1 MKKIYWILLAL
12 IGAGMSFTACNEE
25 EPFSTATADDEPR
38 IIAPTFPELEKNGN
52 MKIFMELDRDKLLS
66 ITVTT
71 TPADYTSVVWY
82 LDGIEVGTEKTL
94 EMNLNT
100 GIYNL
105 KVVVSTPSG
114 KSTSRETLIKI
125 KPLGEDPQSEE
136 KVSERLVSAGEYA
149 TISGTN
155 LDKVKKITLQRINVA
170 ESKSDSE
177 SSVIEIPESDINSSS
192 GTSVHFYIPDN
203 IAAGTYRVTLI
214 DADGNEFGAN
224 TIEVT
229 QMTLVKSGLDDN
241 RKPGSPWTYTGIN
254 MDQIV
259 SLIIGDFVIES
270 FEEQYSSSLTFTSP
284 SMPDGEYTISG
295 KTKSG
300 ENVKFYVGE
309 AMVESTMVT
318 IDGAANVI
326 SFAKLLRGGDDYEFE
341 GKNISLIES
350 LFINNDK
357 VRINSKTDES
367 LTFTCPPLTGGKYS
381 MYALCQDGRKVKFK
395 TDNGFVEE
403 TSVLISSGTEL
414 YDGHYY
420 LSWSLPDDNPN
431 KTLKIIEESNFGILQ
446 TNYKIKIYFSINL
459 ADEYHQVTVRT
470 AAEWKEIPGCGV
482 LEIKKNEP
490 HEGIYEMTL
499 TDDMIDQIKTE
510 SGLIVVGHGYYVDRV
525 TYE

>member
-38 IIAPTFPELEKNGN
+38 IIAPTFPELDNNGN
-52 MKIFMELDRDKLLS
+52 MKTFMELDRDKLLS

-94 EMNLNT
+94 EMYLNA
-100 GIYNL
+100 GLYNL
-105 KVVVSTPSG
+105 KVLVSTPSG
-114 KSTSRETLIKI
+114 KQTSRETLIKI
-125 KPLGEDPQSEE
+125 KPLTDDPQSEE
-136 KVSERLVSAGEYA
+136 KVSERLASAGSYV
-149 TISGTN
+149 IVSGSN
-155 LDKVKKITLQRINVA
+155 LGTVKKVSLQQINVTGNR
-170 ESKSDSE
+170 SDSE
-177 SSVIEIPESDINSSS
+177 GSVIEIQESDVTADPSGSSVS
-192 GTSVHFYIPDN
+192 FKLPAGISV
-203 IAAGTYRVTLI
+203 GTYRVTLI
-214 DADGNEFGAN
+214 DTDGNEFGAN

-241 RKPGSPWTYTGIN
+241 RKPGSSWKYFGIN
-254 MDQIV
+254 MDQIA
-259 SLIIGDFVIES
+259 SLIIGDVTIES

-284 SMPDGEYTISG
+284 SVPDGEYTISG

-309 AMVESTMVT
+309 SMVESTMVT

-341 GKNISLIES
+341 GKNISLIKS
-350 LFINNDK
+350 LFINNEEVSIK
-357 VRINSKTDES
+357 SKTDES
-367 LTFTCPPLTGGKYS
+367 LTFTCPSLTGGKYS

-420 LSWSLPDDNPN
+420 VSWENDPPQSVKEFGEVKDKTQNLSPGIIIKVYYSVNPD
-431 KTLKIIEESNFGILQ
+431 
-446 TNYKIKIYFSINL
+446 
-459 ADEYHQVTVRT
+459 DEYHQIGIKT
-470 AAEWKEIPGCGV
+470 AYWKELSPEFVFSEDGV
-482 LEIKKNEP
+482 TEIILTE
-490 HEGIYEMTL
+490 EMIGL
-499 TDDMIDQIKTE
+499 LNSE
-510 SGLIVVGHGYYVDRV
+510 AGLICVGHGYYVDRV
-525 TYE
+525 TYEQ

>member
-38 IIAPTFPELEKNGN
+38 IIAPTFPELDNNGN
-52 MKIFMELDRDKLLS
+52 MKTFMELDRDKLLS

-71 TPADYTSVVWY
+71 TPADYTSVIWY

-100 GIYNL
+100 GTYNL

-136 KVSERLVSAGEYA
+136 KVSERLVSAGGYA

-177 SSVIEIPESDINSSS
+177 SSVIEIPESDITSSS
-192 GTSVHFYIPDN
+192 TSVSFSLPDN

-214 DADGNEFGAN
+214 DAEGNEFGAN

-254 MDQIV
+254 MDQIA
-259 SLIIGDFVIES
+259 SLIIGDVVIES
-270 FEEQYSSSLTFTSP
+270 FEKQNPSSLTFTSP
-284 SMPDGEYTISG
+284 SIPDGEYTISG

-300 ENVKFYVGE
+300 ENVKFYVEE

-341 GKNISLIES
+341 GKNISLIKS
-350 LFINNDK
+350 IFINNDEVSIK
-357 VRINSKTDES
+357 SKTDES
-367 LTFTCPPLTGGKYS
+367 LTFTCPSLTGGKYS
-381 MYALCQDGRKVKFK
+381 MHALCQDGRKVKFK

-420 LSWSLPDDNPN
+420 VSWEPGASESAKEFGEVKDKTQNLSIGNRIKVYYSVNPD
-431 KTLKIIEESNFGILQ
+431 
-446 TNYKIKIYFSINL
+446 
-459 ADEYHQVTVRT
+459 DEYHQIGIKT
-470 AAEWKEIPGCGV
+470 AYWKELSPEFVFSEDGV
-482 LEIKKNEP
+482 TEI
-490 HEGIYEMTL
+490 IL
-499 TDDMIDQIKTE
+499 TEDIVNLLNTQF
-510 SGLIVVGHGYYVDRV
+510 GLICVGHGYYVDRV
-525 TYE
+525 TYEQ

>member
-38 IIAPTFPELEKNGN
+38 IIAPTFPELDNNGN
-52 MKIFMELDRDKLLS
+52 MKTFMELDRDKLLS

-136 KVSERLVSAGEYA
+136 KVSERLVSAGGYA

-177 SSVIEIPESDINSSS
+177 SFVIEIPESDITSSS
-192 GTSVHFYIPDN
+192 TSVSFSLPGN

-214 DADGNEFGAN
+214 DAEGNEFGAN

-241 RKPGSPWTYTGIN
+241 RKPGSSWTYTGIN

-259 SLIIGDFVIES
+259 SLIIGDFVIDS
-270 FEEQYSSSLTFTSP
+270 FEKQNSSSLTFTSP
-284 SMPDGEYTISG
+284 SVSDGEYTISG

-309 AMVESTMVT
+309 TMVESTMVT

-326 SFAKLLRGGDDYEFE
+326 SFAKLLRSGNDCKFE
-341 GKNISLIES
+341 GKNISLIKS
-350 LFINNDK
+350 IFINNNE
-357 VRINSKTDES
+357 VSINSQTDES

-381 MYALCQDGRKVKFK
+381 MHALCQDGRKVKFK

-414 YDGHYY
+414 FDGHYY

-499 TDDMIDQIKTE
+499 TDDMINQIKTE

-525 TYE
+525 TYEQ

>member
-38 IIAPTFPELEKNGN
+38 IIAPTFPELDNNGN
-52 MKIFMELDRDKLLS
+52 MKTFMELDRDKLLS

-136 KVSERLVSAGEYA
+136 KVSERLVSAGGYA

-177 SSVIEIPESDINSSS
+177 SSVIEIPESDITSSS
-192 GTSVHFYIPDN
+192 TSVSFSLPDN

-214 DADGNEFGAN
+214 DAEGNEFGAN
-224 TIEVT
+224 TLEVT
-229 QMTLVKSGLDDN
+229 GLALVKTGLDN
-241 RKPGSPWTYTGIN
+241 RTPGSEWIFTGLN

-259 SLIIGDFVIES
+259 SLTIGGLNITS
-270 FEEQYSSSLTFTSP
+270 FKKQNSVSLTLISP
-284 SMPDGEYTISG
+284 DLEDGEYILSG

-300 ENVKFYVGE
+300 ENVEFLVGE
-309 AMVESTMVT
+309 EVLEETNVT
-318 IDGAANVI
+318 IDRAAIVVT
-326 SFAKLLRGGDDYEFE
+326 FDKQLKLGESYQ
-341 GKNISLIES
+341 LIGNGMNKVES
-350 LFINNDK
+350 LHIGD
-357 VRINSKTDES
+357 RDITITEKTYEK
-367 LTFTCPPLTGGKYS
+367 LTFTCPIDLEEGFKTLYCLSDKGK
-381 MYALCQDGRKVKFK
+381 RVKFK
-395 TDNGFVEE
+395 TENGDVEE
-403 TSVLISSGTEL
+403 VSVLIGETL
-414 YDGHYY
+414 WKGHYY
-420 LSWSLPDDNPN
+420 VSWEPGASASAKEFGEVKTMVQELPVGG
-431 KTLKIIEESNFGILQ
+431 TLKVHYSVKLDDTYHKMGTKTAYW
-446 TNYKIKIYFSINL
+446 TNLPGHPEFDLSGNGVVEIVLTQDIVNL
-459 ADEYHQVTVRT
+459 LK
-470 AAEWKEIPGCGV
+470 AEAGFIC
-482 LEIKKNEP
+482 
-490 HEGIYEMTL
+490 
-499 TDDMIDQIKTE
+499 
-510 SGLIVVGHGYYVDRV
+510 VGHGYYVDRV
-525 TYE
+525 TYEQ

>member
-38 IIAPTFPELEKNGN
+38 IIAPTFPELDNNGN
-52 MKIFMELDRDKLLS
+52 MKTFMELDRDKLLS

-71 TPADYTSVVWY
+71 TPADYTSVIWY

-100 GIYNL
+100 GTYNL

-136 KVSERLVSAGEYA
+136 KVSERLVSAGGYA

-177 SSVIEIPESDINSSS
+177 SSVIEIPESDITSSS
-192 GTSVHFYIPDN
+192 TSVSFSLPDN

-214 DADGNEFGAN
+214 DAEGNEFGAN

-254 MDQIV
+254 MDQIA
-259 SLIIGDFVIES
+259 SLIIGDVVIES
-270 FEEQYSSSLTFTSP
+270 FEKQNPSSLTFTSP
-284 SMPDGEYTISG
+284 SIPDGEYTISG

-300 ENVKFYVGE
+300 ENVKFYVEE

-341 GKNISLIES
+341 GKNISLIKS
-350 LFINNDK
+350 IFINNDEVSIK
-357 VRINSKTDES
+357 SKTDES
-367 LTFTCPPLTGGKYS
+367 LTFTCPSLTGGKYS

-420 LSWSLPDDNPN
+420 VSWEPGASESAKEFGEVKDKTQNLSIGNRIKVYYSVNPD
-431 KTLKIIEESNFGILQ
+431 
-446 TNYKIKIYFSINL
+446 
-459 ADEYHQVTVRT
+459 DEYHQIGIKT
-470 AAEWKEIPGCGV
+470 AYWKELSPEFIFSEDGV
-482 LEIKKNEP
+482 TEI
-490 HEGIYEMTL
+490 IL
-499 TDDMIDQIKTE
+499 TEDIVNLLNTQF
-510 SGLIVVGHGYYVDRV
+510 GLICVGHGYYVDRV
-525 TYE
+525 TYEQ

>member
-38 IIAPTFPELEKNGN
+38 IIAPTFPELDNNGN
-52 MKIFMELDRDKLLS
+52 MKTFMELDRDKLLS

-94 EMNLNT
+94 EMNLNA
-100 GIYNL
+100 GLYNL
-105 KVVVSTPSG
+105 KVLVSTPSG

-149 TISGTN
+149 NISGTN

-177 SSVIEIPESDINSSS
+177 SSVIEIPESDITSSS
-192 GTSVHFYIPDN
+192 TSVYFPLPDN

-214 DADGNEFGAN
+214 DAEGNEFGAN

-241 RKPGSPWTYTGIN
+241 RKPGSSWTYFGIN

-259 SLIIGDFVIES
+259 SLIIGDVVIES

-284 SMPDGEYTISG
+284 SVPDGEYTISG

-309 AMVESTMVT
+309 TMVESTMVT

-341 GKNISLIES
+341 GKNISLIKS
-350 LFINNDK
+350 LFINNEEVSIK
-357 VRINSKTDES
+357 SKTDES
-367 LTFTCPPLTGGKYS
+367 LTFTCPSLTGGKYS
-381 MYALCQDGRKVKFK
+381 MHALCQDGRKVKFK
-395 TDNGFVEE
+395 TNNGFVEE

-420 LSWSLPDDNPN
+420 VSWENDPPLSVKEFGEVKDKTQNLSIGNRIKVYYSVNPD
-431 KTLKIIEESNFGILQ
+431 
-446 TNYKIKIYFSINL
+446 
-459 ADEYHQVTVRT
+459 DEYHQ
-470 AAEWKEIPGCGV
+470 IG
-482 LEIKKNEP
+482 
-490 HEGIYEMTL
+490 
-499 TDDMIDQIKTE
+499 IKTAHWTE
-510 SGLIVVGHGYYVDRV
+510 LSPEFVFSEDGVTEIILTENIINLLNSQAGLICVGHGYYVDRV
-525 TYE
+525 TYEQ

>member
-38 IIAPTFPELEKNGN
+38 IIAPTFPELDNNGN
-52 MKIFMELDRDKLLS
+52 MKTFMELDRDKLLS

-136 KVSERLVSAGEYA
+136 KVSERLVSAGGYA

-177 SSVIEIPESDINSSS
+177 SSVIEIPESDITSSS
-192 GTSVHFYIPDN
+192 TSVSFSLPDN

-214 DADGNEFGAN
+214 DAEGNEFGAN

-254 MDQIV
+254 MDQIA
-259 SLIIGDFVIES
+259 SLIIGDVVIES
-270 FEEQYSSSLTFTSP
+270 FEKQNPSSLTFTSP
-284 SMPDGEYTISG
+284 SVPDGEYTISG

-309 AMVESTMVT
+309 SMVESTMVT

-341 GKNISLIES
+341 GKNISLIKS
-350 LFINNDK
+350 IFINNDEVSIK
-357 VRINSKTDES
+357 SKTDES
-367 LTFTCPPLTGGKYS
+367 LTFTCPSLTGGKYS

-420 LSWSLPDDNPN
+420 VSWENDPPQSVKEFGEVKDKTQNLSPGIIIKVYYSVNPD
-431 KTLKIIEESNFGILQ
+431 
-446 TNYKIKIYFSINL
+446 
-459 ADEYHQVTVRT
+459 DEYHQIGIKT
-470 AAEWKEIPGCGV
+470 AYWKELSPEFVFSEDGV
-482 LEIKKNEP
+482 TEIILTE
-490 HEGIYEMTL
+490 EMIGL
-499 TDDMIDQIKTE
+499 LNSE
-510 SGLIVVGHGYYVDRV
+510 AGLICVGHGYYVDRV
-525 TYE
+525 TYEQ

>member
-38 IIAPTFPELEKNGN
+38 IIAPTFPELDNNGN
-52 MKIFMELDRDKLLS
+52 MKTFMELDRDKLLS

-136 KVSERLVSAGEYA
+136 KVSERLVSAGGYA

-177 SSVIEIPESDINSSS
+177 SSVIEIPESDITSSS
-192 GTSVHFYIPDN
+192 TSVSFSLPGN

-214 DADGNEFGAN
+214 DAEGNEFGAN

-259 SLIIGDFVIES
+259 SLIIGDVVIES
-270 FEEQYSSSLTFTSP
+270 FEKQNSSSLTFTSP

-341 GKNISLIES
+341 GKNISLIKS
-350 LFINNDK
+350 LFINNEEVSIK
-357 VRINSKTDES
+357 SKTDES
-367 LTFTCPPLTGGKYS
+367 LTFNCPSLTGGKYS
-381 MYALCQDGRKVKFK
+381 MHALCQDGRKVKFK
-395 TDNGFVEE
+395 TNNGFVEE

-420 LSWSLPDDNPN
+420 VSWENDPPQSVKEFGEVKDKTQNLSIGNRIKVYYSVNPD
-431 KTLKIIEESNFGILQ
+431 
-446 TNYKIKIYFSINL
+446 
-459 ADEYHQVTVRT
+459 DEYHQ
-470 AAEWKEIPGCGV
+470 IG
-482 LEIKKNEP
+482 
-490 HEGIYEMTL
+490 
-499 TDDMIDQIKTE
+499 IKTAHWTE
-510 SGLIVVGHGYYVDRV
+510 LSPEFVFSEDGVTEIILTQDIVDKLNAELGLICVGHGYYVDRV

>member
-52 MKIFMELDRDKLLS
+52 MKTFMELDRDKLLS

-71 TPADYTSVVWY
+71 TPADYTSVIWY

-100 GIYNL
+100 GTYNL

-177 SSVIEIPESDINSSS
+177 SSVIEIPESDINTSSS
-192 GTSVHFYIPDN
+192 TSVHFYLPDN

-214 DADGNEFGAN
+214 DAEGNEFGAN

-241 RKPGSPWTYTGIN
+241 RKPGSSWTYFGIN

-259 SLIIGDFVIES
+259 SLIIGDVVVES
-270 FEEQYSSSLTFTSP
+270 FEKQNSSSLTFTSP

-326 SFAKLLRGGDDYEFE
+326 SFAKLLRGGDVYEFE
-341 GKNISLIES
+341 GKNISLIKS
-350 LFINNDK
+350 LFINNEEVSIK
-357 VRINSKTDES
+357 STDES
-367 LTFTCPPLTGGKYS
+367 LTFTCPSLTGGKYS

-414 YDGHYY
+414 FDGHYY
-420 LSWSLPDDNPN
+420 VSWEGNPPQSVKEFGEVKDKTQNLSVGNRIKVYYSVNPD
-431 KTLKIIEESNFGILQ
+431 
-446 TNYKIKIYFSINL
+446 
-459 ADEYHQVTVRT
+459 DEYHQ
-470 AAEWKEIPGCGV
+470 IG
-482 LEIKKNEP
+482 
-490 HEGIYEMTL
+490 
-499 TDDMIDQIKTE
+499 IKTAHWTE
-510 SGLIVVGHGYYVDRV
+510 LSPEFVFSEDGVTEIILTQEIIDLLNSQAGLICVGHGYYVDRV
-525 TYE
+525 TYEQ

>member
-100 GIYNL
+100 GTYNL

-177 SSVIEIPESDINSSS
+177 SSVIEIPESYINISSS
-192 GTSVHFYIPDN
+192 TLVSFPLPDN

-214 DADGNEFGAN
+214 DAEGNEFGAN

-241 RKPGSPWTYTGIN
+241 RKPGSSWTYFGIN

-259 SLIIGDFVIES
+259 SLIIGDDVIEL
-270 FEEQYSSSLTFTSP
+270 FEKQNSSSLTFKSP

-309 AMVESTMVT
+309 TMVESTMVT

-326 SFAKLLRGGDDYEFE
+326 SFAKLLRGGDVYEFE
-341 GKNISLIES
+341 GKNISLIKS
-350 LFINNDK
+350 LFINNEEVSIK
-357 VRINSKTDES
+357 STDES
-367 LTFTCPPLTGGKYS
+367 LTFTCPSLTGGKYS
-381 MYALCQDGRKVKFK
+381 MYALCQDGRNVKFK
-395 TDNGFVEE
+395 TDNGFVDE

-414 YDGHYY
+414 FDGHYY
-420 LSWSLPDDNPN
+420 VSWEGNPPQSVKEFGEVKDKTQNLSVGNRIKVYYSVNPD
-431 KTLKIIEESNFGILQ
+431 
-446 TNYKIKIYFSINL
+446 
-459 ADEYHQVTVRT
+459 DEYHKIGIKT
-470 AAEWKEIPGCGV
+470 ALWKELSPEFVFSEDGV
-482 LEIKKNEP
+482 TEI
-490 HEGIYEMTL
+490 IL
-499 TDDMIDQIKTE
+499 TEDIVNQLNTE
-510 SGLIVVGHGYYVDRV
+510 FGLICVGHGYYVDRV

>member
-38 IIAPTFPELEKNGN
+38 IIAPTFPELDNNGN
-52 MKIFMELDRDKLLS
+52 MKTFMELDRDKLLS

-136 KVSERLVSAGEYA
+136 KVSERLVSAGGYA

-177 SSVIEIPESDINSSS
+177 SSVIEIPESDITSSS
-192 GTSVHFYIPDN
+192 TSVSFSLPDN

-214 DADGNEFGAN
+214 DAEGNEFGAN

-229 QMTLVKSGLDDN
+229 QGVLVKALSGNN
-241 RKPGSPWTYTGIN
+241 RPNTERTLTGMN
-254 MDQIV
+254 LNQIA
-259 SLIIGDFVIES
+259 
-270 FEEQYSSSLTFTSP
+270 SLTIGGETINTFIRQTSNTLIFTCP
-284 SMPDGEYTISG
+284 NLEDGVYKLSG
-295 KTKSG
+295 KTKDGESLKFLVG
-300 ENVKFYVGE
+300 ENLVEEIDVQIE
-309 AMVESTMVT
+309 ASVVVT
-318 IDGAANVI
+318 TLPRKLTPGN
-326 SFAKLLRGGDDYEFE
+326 SFK
-341 GKNISLIES
+341 
-350 LFINNDK
+350 
-357 VRINSKTDES
+357 
-367 LTFTCPPLTGGKYS
+367 LTGQNLDLISTLSLEGHNIEIIEKS
-381 MYALCQDGRKVKFK
+381 FESIICQCPDLEDYREYTLSGIDENGRNVKFK
-395 TDNGFVEE
+395 TQEGDLENIKILVWEIVVTE
-403 TSVLISSGTEL
+403 MWSGE
-414 YDGHYY
+414 HY
-420 LSWSLPDDNPN
+420 LSWDLADDNPN
-431 KTLKIIEESNFGILQ
+431 KKFTAVQTEIQNLPIGTKLKVYYSLKAEDDYHKLGAKTSYWIDLPGYYEVDVNEEGF
-446 TNYKIKIYFSINL
+446 
-459 ADEYHQVTVRT
+459 
-470 AAEWKEIPGCGV
+470 
-482 LEIKKNEP
+482 LEIIITQEIIDKLLA
-490 HEGIYEMTL
+490 EG
-499 TDDMIDQIKTE
+499 
-510 SGLIVVGHGYYVDRV
+510 GFIVVGHGVNIVKV
-525 TYE
+525 TEEY

>member
-38 IIAPTFPELEKNGN
+38 IIAPTFPELDNNGN
-52 MKIFMELDRDKLLS
+52 MKTFMELDRDKLLS

-136 KVSERLVSAGEYA
+136 KVSERLVSAGGYA

-177 SSVIEIPESDINSSS
+177 SSVIEIPESDITSSS
-192 GTSVHFYIPDN
+192 TSVSFSLPDN

-214 DADGNEFGAN
+214 DAEGNEFGAN

-254 MDQIV
+254 MDQIA
-259 SLIIGDFVIES
+259 SLIIGDVVIES
-270 FEEQYSSSLTFTSP
+270 FEKQNPSSLTFTSP
-284 SMPDGEYTISG
+284 SIPDGEYTISG

-300 ENVKFYVGE
+300 ENVKFYVEE

-341 GKNISLIES
+341 GKNISLIKS
-350 LFINNDK
+350 IFINNDEVSIK
-357 VRINSKTDES
+357 SKTDES
-367 LTFTCPPLTGGKYS
+367 LTFTCPSLTGGKYS
-381 MYALCQDGRKVKFK
+381 MHALCQDGRKVKFK
-395 TDNGFVEE
+395 TNNGFVKE

-420 LSWSLPDDNPN
+420 VSWENDPPQSVKEFGEVKDKTQNLSPGIIIKVYYSVNPD
-431 KTLKIIEESNFGILQ
+431 
-446 TNYKIKIYFSINL
+446 
-459 ADEYHQVTVRT
+459 DEYHQ
-470 AAEWKEIPGCGV
+470 IG
-482 LEIKKNEP
+482 
-490 HEGIYEMTL
+490 
-499 TDDMIDQIKTE
+499 IKTAHWTE
-510 SGLIVVGHGYYVDRV
+510 LSPEFVFSEDGVTEIILTENIINLLNSQAGLICVGHGYYVDRV
-525 TYE
+525 TYEQ

>member
-1 MKKIYWILLAL
+1 M
-12 IGAGMSFTACNEE
+12 
-25 EPFSTATADDEPR
+25 
-38 IIAPTFPELEKNGN
+38 
-52 MKIFMELDRDKLLS
+52 
-66 ITVTT
+66 
-71 TPADYTSVVWY
+71 
-82 LDGIEVGTEKTL
+82 
-94 EMNLNT
+94 
-100 GIYNL
+100 
-105 KVVVSTPSG
+105 VSTPSG

-136 KVSERLVSAGEYA
+136 KVSERLVSAGGYA

-177 SSVIEIPESDINSSS
+177 SSVIEIPGSDITSSS
-192 GTSVHFYIPDN
+192 TSVYFYLPDN

-214 DADGNEFGAN
+214 DAEGNEFGAN

-241 RKPGSPWTYTGIN
+241 RKPGSSWTYFGIN

-259 SLIIGDFVIES
+259 SLIIGDVVIES
-270 FEEQYSSSLTFTSP
+270 FEKQNSSSLTFTSP

-341 GKNISLIES
+341 GKNISLIKS
-350 LFINNDK
+350 LFINNEEVSIK
-357 VRINSKTDES
+357 SKTDES
-367 LTFTCPPLTGGKYS
+367 LTFTCPSLTGGKYS
-381 MYALCQDGRKVKFK
+381 MHALCQDGRKVKFK

-420 LSWSLPDDNPN
+420 VSWENDPPQSVKEFGEVKDKTQNLSIGNRIKVYYSVNPD
-431 KTLKIIEESNFGILQ
+431 
-446 TNYKIKIYFSINL
+446 
-459 ADEYHQVTVRT
+459 DEYHQ
-470 AAEWKEIPGCGV
+470 IG
-482 LEIKKNEP
+482 
-490 HEGIYEMTL
+490 
-499 TDDMIDQIKTE
+499 IKTAHWTE
-510 SGLIVVGHGYYVDRV
+510 LSPEFVFSEDGVTEIILTENIINLLNSQAGLICVGHGYYVDRV
-525 TYE
+525 TYEQ

>member
-38 IIAPTFPELEKNGN
+38 IIAPTFPELDNNGN
-52 MKIFMELDRDKLLS
+52 MKTFMELDRDKLLS

-94 EMNLNT
+94 EMNLNA
-100 GIYNL
+100 GLYNL
-105 KVVVSTPSG
+105 KVLVSTPSG
-114 KSTSRETLIKI
+114 KQTSRETLIKI
-125 KPLGEDPQSEE
+125 KPLTDDPQSEE
-136 KVSERLVSAGEYA
+136 KVSERLASAGSYV
-149 TISGTN
+149 TVSGSN
-155 LDKVKKITLQRINVA
+155 LGTVKKVSLQQINVTGNR
-170 ESKSDSE
+170 SDSE
-177 SSVIEIPESDINSSS
+177 GSVIEIQESDVTADPSGSSVS
-192 GTSVHFYIPDN
+192 FKLPAGISV
-203 IAAGTYRVTLI
+203 GTYRVTLI

-241 RKPGSPWTYTGIN
+241 RKPGSSWTYFGIN

-270 FEEQYSSSLTFTSP
+270 FEKQSPSSLTFTSP
-284 SMPDGEYTISG
+284 SIPDGEYTISG

-300 ENVKFYVGE
+300 ENVKFYVEE

-341 GKNISLIES
+341 GKNISLIKS
-350 LFINNDK
+350 IFINNDEVSIK
-357 VRINSKTDES
+357 SKTDES
-367 LTFTCPPLTGGKYS
+367 LTFTCPSLTGGKYS

-420 LSWSLPDDNPN
+420 VSWENDPPQSVKEFGEVKDKTQNLSVGNRIKVYYSVNPD
-431 KTLKIIEESNFGILQ
+431 
-446 TNYKIKIYFSINL
+446 
-459 ADEYHQVTVRT
+459 DEYHQ
-470 AAEWKEIPGCGV
+470 IG
-482 LEIKKNEP
+482 
-490 HEGIYEMTL
+490 
-499 TDDMIDQIKTE
+499 IKTAHWTE
-510 SGLIVVGHGYYVDRV
+510 LSPEFVFSEDGVTEIILTENIINLLNSQAGLICVGHGYYVDRV

>member
-38 IIAPTFPELEKNGN
+38 IIAPTFPELENNGN
-52 MKIFMELDRDKLLS
+52 MKTFMELDRDKLLS

-71 TPADYTSVVWY
+71 TPADYTSVIWY

-94 EMNLNT
+94 EMYLNA

-177 SSVIEIPESDINSSS
+177 SSVIEIPESDINNSSS
-192 GTSVHFYIPDN
+192 TSVHFYLPDN

-214 DADGNEFGAN
+214 DAEGNEFGAN

-241 RKPGSPWTYTGIN
+241 RKPDSPWTYTGIN
-254 MDQIV
+254 MDQIA

-270 FEEQYSSSLTFTSP
+270 FEKQNSSSLTFTSP
-284 SMPDGEYTISG
+284 SVPGEYTISG

-309 AMVESTMVT
+309 TMVESTMVT

-326 SFAKLLRGGDDYEFE
+326 SFAKLLRGGDVYEFE
-341 GKNISLIES
+341 GKNISLIKS
-350 LFINNDK
+350 LFINNEEVSIK
-357 VRINSKTDES
+357 STDES
-367 LTFTCPPLTGGKYS
+367 LTFTCPSLTGGKYS

-420 LSWSLPDDNPN
+420 VSWENNPPQTVKEFGEVKDKTQNLSIGNRIKVYYSVNPD
-431 KTLKIIEESNFGILQ
+431 
-446 TNYKIKIYFSINL
+446 
-459 ADEYHQVTVRT
+459 DEYHQ
-470 AAEWKEIPGCGV
+470 IG
-482 LEIKKNEP
+482 
-490 HEGIYEMTL
+490 
-499 TDDMIDQIKTE
+499 IKTAHWIE
-510 SGLIVVGHGYYVDRV
+510 LSPEFVFSEDGVTEIILTENIINLLNSQAGLICVGHGYYVDRV
-525 TYE
+525 TYEQ

>member
-38 IIAPTFPELEKNGN
+38 IIAPTFPELDNNGN
-52 MKIFMELDRDKLLS
+52 MKTFMELDRDKLLS

-136 KVSERLVSAGEYA
+136 KVSERLVSAGGYA

-177 SSVIEIPESDINSSS
+177 SSVIEIPESDITSSS
-192 GTSVHFYIPDN
+192 TSVSFSLPDN

-214 DADGNEFGAN
+214 DAEGNEFGAN

-254 MDQIV
+254 MDQIA
-259 SLIIGDFVIES
+259 SLIIGDVVIES
-270 FEEQYSSSLTFTSP
+270 FEKQNPSSLTFTSP
-284 SMPDGEYTISG
+284 SIPDGEYTISG

-300 ENVKFYVGE
+300 ENVKFYVEE

-341 GKNISLIES
+341 GKNISLIKS
-350 LFINNDK
+350 IFINNDEVSIK
-357 VRINSKTDES
+357 SKTDES
-367 LTFTCPPLTGGKYS
+367 LTFTCPSLTGGKYS
-381 MYALCQDGRKVKFK
+381 MHALCQDGRKVKFK

-414 YDGHYY
+414 FDGHYY

-499 TDDMIDQIKTE
+499 TDDMINQIKTE

-525 TYE
+525 TYEQ